1 MAIKELF
8 YDQRPQVLLDPRASQ
23 RIDPRFKFTRNTT
36 ATYVD
41 REGIIKR
48 APIGAPRW
56 NYNPET
62 KELEGFLLEPSGI
75 NYVERPEEIDHVAWT
90 KERLTITANAITA
103 PDGTLTADKLIPTAE
118 NNSHRFYRI
127 IAGLSGDCCMSFFA
141 KAAGYSRINVVS
153 GVQANWPLNS
163 TINLDAETI
172 SGNPENSLE
181 EYPNGWYR
189 AKIAIKN
196 SVSSSS
202 NLFYVLDNGGNTT
215 FTGNGTSGVYIWGI
229 QLEQGS
235 IYPTSYI
242 PTSGAA
248 GTRAADLLS
257 VEAPLP
263 SSGSVYID
271 ARAISANENDTLL
284 SLKNSSNDKI
294 DLGFFSN
301 AATYNSVALIANY
314 DGTSKAS
321 LPLPVP
327 TTDRERNIITYGSQ
341 NYQYGSST
349 ARFAT
354 SLSSSVPTDL
364 NKLSIGH
371 DSVDPTKAF
380 NGYLNSAYLW
390 SGELT
395 PAVAEA
401 LVRSELDPINADTF
415 VPTGPAGSLSIV
427 INTQGAAADGNK
439 VFELPAES
447 VANDNDIVITW
458 GDQTESGLENAAAE
472 LGAPGL
478 TKTYT
483 AAGIYSIFVEGQ
495 LENLQFNNSASAPD
509 LVQIVRWGTTANGND
524 VFLSP
529 STMANAFYGC
539 SQLDFSSVA
548 KTTNLPDTSAVADWS
563 NAFRGCSSITGIF
576 PQFNFSGATNFV
588 NAWRDCSSLTAFTAA
603 GGQPQNVT
611 NFSAAWYGC
620 SGLTS
625 FPLISTSSATAMS
638 SAWQNCASLT
648 TFPLINTSNV
658 TDFSGAWRDCSSLTS
673 FPLIDT
679 AQGVNFLVAWR
690 GCSSLTSFPLINTSS
705 ATSLAQAWFG
715 CNSLTSFPL
724 LNTSSVT
731 TLNYAWYG
739 CNSLTSFPLI
749 DTSSC
754 ANFAQ
759 TWLGCSGLTSFP
771 ALNTSAGTNFR
782 DAWFGCGGLTS
793 FPVIDT
799 SAGTDFSRTWYSCG
813 SLAVFPS
820 LDFDAATGL
829 ASDASNTFT
838 GFRQTW
844 FSCGALTTFPANL
857 FDNTTCTRYLD
868 AFTDCALTAASI
880 ENILVSINTANTSDG
895 NLSLQGGTNAA
906 QSTWTT
912 AATNAYNALVGR
924 GWTIT
929 FNP

>member
-8 YDQRPQVLLDPRASQ
+8 YDNRPQVLLDPKASQ
-23 RIDPRFKFTRNTT
+23 RIDSRFKFTRNGT

-41 REGIIKR
+41 RDGIVKT
-48 APIGAPRW
+48 AAVDQPRFG
-56 NYNPET
+56 NDQDSG
-62 KELEGFLLEPSGI
+62 LLLEASTTNLVTNSDSNPLPRTS
-75 NYVERPEEIDHVAWT
+75 IDFTVT
-90 KERLTITANAITA
+90 TANIVTPRGEIGPVAACYIYRAVGYGSRIPLPTQPNDVYTLSLWA
-103 PDGTLTADKLIPTAE
+103 RADTGTLSVTLDVSDQGLKSFTVTTE
-118 NNSHRFYRI
+118 WTRI
-127 IAGLSGDCCMSFFA
+127 STSSTTPSTNIFGDIDC
-141 KAAGYSRINVVS
+141 
-153 GVQANWPLNS
+153 
-163 TINLDAETI
+163 
-172 SGNPENSLE
+172 
-181 EYPNGWYR
+181 
-189 AKIAIKN
+189 N
-196 SVSSSS
+196 SVDRT
-202 NLFYVLDNGGNTT
+202 L
-215 FTGNGTSGVYIWGI
+215 YIWGVQI
-229 QLEQGS
+229 ERG
-235 IYPTSYI
+235 PVATSYV
-242 PTSGAA
+242 PTGGAA
-248 GTRAADLLS
+248 VTRAADLLS
-257 VEAPLP
+257 VESPLP
-263 SSGSVYID
+263 ATGSVYID
-271 ARAISANENDTLL
+271 ARATKAEEDDTLL
-284 SLKNSSNDKI
+284 SIKNSSNDKI

-314 DGTSKAS
+314 DGTSKSS

-341 NYQYGSST
+341 NYQYGSNT

-380 NGYLNSAYLW
+380 NGYLNSVYLW

-401 LVRSELDPINADTF
+401 LVRSELDPIDADTF

-427 INTQGAAADGNK
+427 INTQGAAADGDK

-458 GDQTESGLENAAAE
+458 GDQTESGLEGAAAE